1 MRFTS
6 VSEDIRDLV
15 DTFHCRA
22 RRKEL
27 TLDKCLNDY
36 LEANAFD
43 RKRSACYRCPQGRR
57 NREAY
62 AGVQEAED

>member
-1 MRFTS
+1 MRFTC
-6 VSEDIRDLV
+6 VSPEIRDLA

-36 LEANAFD
+36 LEANAFE

-57 NREAY
+57 NREVY
-62 AGVQEAED
+62 AGAPEDDD